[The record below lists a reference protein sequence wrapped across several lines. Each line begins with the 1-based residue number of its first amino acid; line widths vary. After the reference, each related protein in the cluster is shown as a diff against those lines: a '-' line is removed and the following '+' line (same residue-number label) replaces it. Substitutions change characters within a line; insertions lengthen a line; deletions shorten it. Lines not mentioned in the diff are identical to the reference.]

1 MGISAFGTGIIRAA
15 FFLTQIPSSMLR
27 VLRNFVLCGFA
38 SAVAFSGWFIWLGV
52 SRLQLRADSVE
63 FSIVAGSALRS
74 ATRQIAESGVPL
86 SEFHFN
92 LMARIAGKGTHI
104 KAGSYDIAQGATP
117 WEILQKITSG
127 EMLLAEVLLVEG
139 WTFAQMRAA
148 LDAIAELRHDT
159 RGMSDADI
167 MARLGAPAGTS
178 AEGMFFPDTFL
189 FAKGESDLKI
199 LSRAHRLMQKK
210 LQQTWDAR
218 GEGLPYKTPYEA
230 LILASIVEKE
240 TGDPSERPTIA
251 GVFGNRL
258 RIGMRLQT
266 DPTVIYGMGD
276 RYKGNIRKTDLETD
290 TPFNTYTRAGLPPAP
305 IAMPGLA
312 ALRAAVNPA
321 KTNALYFVARGD
333 GSHQFSRTLDEHNR
347 AVTRYQK
354 KGRP

>member
-1 MGISAFGTGIIRAA
+1 
-15 FFLTQIPSSMLR
+15 MLR
-27 VLRNFVLCGFA
+27 IFRNLVLLGFVLVA
-38 SAVAFSGWFIWLGV
+38 AVLAWLFGV
-52 SRLQLRADSVE
+52 GAARLQLPTEAVE
-63 FSIVAGSALRS
+63 FSIVAGSPLRS

-92 LMARIAGKGTHI
+92 LMARLTGKGTRI
-104 KAGSYDIAQGATP
+104 KAGSYEIAQGATP
-117 WEILQKITSG
+117 WAILQKITLG
-127 EMLLAEVLLVEG
+127 DVMLREVLFVEG

-148 LDAIAELRHDT
+148 LDAIGDLRHDT
-159 RGMSDADI
+159 QGLSDADI
-167 MARLGAPAGTS
+167 MARLGAPKETP
-178 AEGMFFPDTFL
+178 AEGQFFPDTYL
-189 FAKGESDLKI
+189 FAKGESDLRI

-210 LQQTWDAR
+210 WEQTWSAR
-218 GEGLPYKTPYEA
+218 EEGLPYKTPYEA

-240 TGDPSERPTIA
+240 TGQPSERATIA

-266 DPTVIYGMGD
+266 DPTVIYGMGA
-276 RYKGNIRKTDLETD
+276 RYKGNIRKTDLEAD
-290 TPFNTYTRAGLPPAP
+290 TPFNTYTRAGLPPHP

-312 ALRAAVNPA
+312 ALRAVANPA
-321 KTNALYFVARGD
+321 KTDALYFVSRGD

>member
-92 LMARIAGKGTHI
+92 LMARIAGKGTRI
-104 KAGSYDIAQGATP
+104 KAGSYEVSQGATP
-117 WEILQKITSG
+117 WEILQRITSG
-127 EMLLAEVLLVEG
+127 DVLLAEVLFVEG

-167 MARLGAPAGTS
+167 MARLGAPAGTP

-266 DPTVIYGMGD
+266 DPTVIYGLAERFDGD
-276 RYKGNIRKTDLETD
+276 LRKADLSSD
-290 TPFNTYTRAGLPPAP
+290 TPYNTYTRGGLPPTP
-305 IAMPGLA
+305 IAMPGKPAIWA
-312 ALRAAVNPA
+312 ALHPA
-321 KTNALYFVARGD
+321 PSKDLYFVARGD
-333 GSHQFSRTLDEHNR
+333 GSSQFSATLEEHNR
-347 AVTRYQK
+347 AVNKYQR
-354 KGRP
+354 GH